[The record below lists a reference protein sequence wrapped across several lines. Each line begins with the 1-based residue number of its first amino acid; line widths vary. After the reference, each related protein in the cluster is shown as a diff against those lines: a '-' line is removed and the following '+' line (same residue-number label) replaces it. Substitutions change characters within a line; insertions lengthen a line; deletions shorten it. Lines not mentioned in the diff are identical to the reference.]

1 MILPNALLVGRAI
14 RIAKTKIMR
23 PSDGDAEDNVNQ
35 KLNLYFT
42 YESHN
47 TLMSFTSFLTVKT
60 VAELNPKQSDKLKKK
75 KKKTTIN

>member
-1 MILPNALLVGRAI
+1 
-14 RIAKTKIMR
+14 MR
-23 PSDGDAEDNVNQ
+23 LSNGDAEDNVNQ

-60 VAELNPKQSDKLKKK
+60 IAELNPKQSDKFEKKR
-75 KKKTTIN
+75 